1 MVYPLEAISALA
13 AEYESQV
20 IERDAFSLTLDVNL
34 RRADNRIVLYRILA
48 RAIGENVSAQEK
60 TPDRLP
66 ARCPERHINGDGTF
80 CMYWQG
86 EMSLKIDSEEAARTW
101 WSTLLGY
108 LKLQERAEKLK
119 RWPDDN
125 AWAHG
130 NAALHQQKAIAAAA
144 RISPQLET
152 EVKRKRVQAKQKGPH
167 GLRPQMIYIS
177 RQGNPF
183 YSVRIL
189 LQPTYKATVT
199 RLRQPCLCGLKKR
212 KKGKPIALRKCPRHA
227 DDARDLAI
235 ELVKWE
241 KEEEKFWA
249 SYKGRQCCGKM
260 ASCPL
265 AANGIIATGNE
276 VQEPE
281 DVGAI

>member
-1 MVYPLEAISALA
+1 MVYALELIASLA

-20 IERDAFSLTLDVNL
+20 VEHDTYSLTLDVRL
-34 RRADNRIVLYRILA
+34 RRADNRIAPYRILA
-48 RAIGENVSAQEK
+48 RAMDGNVSAQEE
-60 TPDRLP
+60 TPARLP

-86 EMSLKIDSEEAARTW
+86 EMSLKIDSDEAAHTW
-101 WSTLLGY
+101 WATLLGY
-108 LKLQERAEKLK
+108 LKLQERAEKLR

-130 NAALHQQKAIAAAA
+130 NAASHQQKAIAAAA
-144 RISPQLET
+144 RITSQLEA
-152 EVKRKRVQAKQKGPH
+152 EVKRRRVQAKQKGPH
-167 GLRPQMIYIS
+167 GRRPQMIYVS
-177 RQGNPF
+177 QQGSLL

-189 LQPTYKATVT
+189 HQPTFKAAVT
-199 RLRQPCLCGLKKR
+199 RLRQPCLCGLRKR
-212 KKGKPIALRKCPRHA
+212 KNGRPVALRKCPRHA
-227 DDARDLAI
+227 DAARDLAL

-249 SYKGRQCCGKM
+249 NYKGKQCCGKM

-265 AANGIIATGNE
+265 AANGVITTVTEG
-276 VQEPE
+276 
-281 DVGAI
+281 

>member
-167 GLRPQMIYIS
+167 GLRPQMIYI
-177 RQGNPF
+177 
-183 YSVRIL
+183 
-189 LQPTYKATVT
+189 
-199 RLRQPCLCGLKKR
+199 
-212 KKGKPIALRKCPRHA
+212 
-227 DDARDLAI
+227 
-235 ELVKWE
+235 
-241 KEEEKFWA
+241 
-249 SYKGRQCCGKM
+249 
-260 ASCPL
+260 
-265 AANGIIATGNE
+265 
-276 VQEPE
+276 
-281 DVGAI
+281 